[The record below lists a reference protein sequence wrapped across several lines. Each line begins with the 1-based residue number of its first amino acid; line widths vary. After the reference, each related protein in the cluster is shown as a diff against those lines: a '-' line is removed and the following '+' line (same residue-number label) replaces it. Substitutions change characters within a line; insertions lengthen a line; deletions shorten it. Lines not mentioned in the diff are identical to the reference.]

1 MKKSIFFN
9 FTNILSALLI
19 FVLFASINSLV
30 ADESS
35 SNSTNV
41 NSKLDK
47 KYPSTETKQRGTPTD
62 GEIPHYSVHKEQMK
76 ELEKQPRIITEDM
89 LEAWKLEAEG
99 KLFPYREKKI
109 LPEAKV
115 PLISNDF
122 IVFGYLQSEDQV
134 FHTRWQ
140 ALTHV
145 GSRFVYFNSSGA
157 LTSTTN
163 FTGRDDYLKA
173 GGAAEA
179 AGVKVILVVCSFDDN
194 PGGAIETVM
203 TNPSLRT
210 VLINNIVNLVSLD
223 SYCQGVS
230 MDLEFSWGATV
241 RDGVTAFMSGLR
253 TALDEVNPNYELSIY
268 TNAIFSSTQWNFD
281 AVNGITPHINYM
293 LYSMYDWASG
303 NTPHAISD
311 FNNCLA
317 YSNRIQG
324 YLNDGLPP
332 EKLVLT
338 ISAYSRRWNSTG
350 YDVLGSFSNSQGF
363 TDAKYDTTLNTNYG
377 GPYFNNYVLGDEC
390 GYYIYNDGTNRTVT
404 WDDTESME
412 YKIRHALSL
421 QDPNG
426 VWNGRRI
433 RGVGFWSL
441 MWLAETSSYDP
452 RTGSPT
458 DPPRTRTYPHV
469 YQLCQEILAT
479 PGTTRFLI
487 EGFEGLDQRWR
498 DPNYSPDT
506 VGDTDGD
513 CARNLITSPGG
524 AGAPASTNNAMQ
536 VIFDFESLGSNKTL
550 FGYEVLA
557 SNLAPSVTDTQSAS
571 AHFDSTTALS
581 AYMYTSASYSTYNV
595 RMIIMDAD
603 NELEVSNP
611 YTLNA
616 TGWRQIVWDL
626 TDTNQINAYT
636 TSEPA
641 FNNGDGI
648 LDTAGGGARD
658 IAFIGFLIEGT
669 GAINNGSVIFD
680 EIAYEHRNPDGKN
693 YVINEFRYNGV
704 ANEFVEIYGH
714 TGAIPTGFQLRVF
727 DSSDGSATTF
737 NISGTITDDG
747 GGYGFFVVGDPEVPY
762 VDFTPTGFSASDDNI
777 PDTDPSAIQL
787 YNTDIGGV
795 YDSVVYE
802 AYGGLD
808 DLIRKQTL
816 GVTQNGYPWLGEIAS
831 GTNASGELYT
841 MGRYPDGNN
850 THINFNDFSFMPASS
865 GAANG
870 NSVTISTT
878 YNFTSAPPKAF
889 KTFQTFSVEASGV
902 GPSPDGGNVHRCVDL
917 SGGGVIT
924 VIGDAALGS
933 EGNGYYVSGEIY
945 IPSLAEP
952 AQAIGI
958 GICGRQGSRFFTN
971 AGTSADQSGYESG
984 YWLIFENKSGVV
996 LNDGRSD
1003 HPDIFEFVYAT
1014 NDNMDGQKVSFL
1026 GSATRAATEAS
1037 AGFWTTFDL
1046 KINPVAVPGNRLI
1059 AKINNYT
1066 IYQGDIPTGG
1076 PISGAFQV
1084 GFRENHSGAPA
1095 SNEGTWIDNIQIGSA
1110 TAVNNWL
1117 LY

>member
-1 MKKSIFFN
+1 MKRKIIFHYLITFLLSIIIGIFTSNNLLLGDDTSTKYTDVKSKTQN
-9 FTNILSALLI
+9 EDNR
-19 FVLFASINSLV
+19 
-30 ADESS
+30 
-35 SNSTNV
+35 
-41 NSKLDK
+41 
-47 KYPSTETKQRGTPTD
+47 QRGTPTD
-62 GEIPHYSVHKEQMK
+62 GEIPRFSVHEEQMK
-76 ELEKQPRIITEDM
+76 ELEKQPHVITEDM

-122 IVFGYLQSEDQV
+122 IVFGYLQSYNQV

-145 GSRFVYFNSSGA
+145 GCVFVYFNSSGT

-163 FTGRDDYLKA
+163 FTGRDAYLKA
-173 GGAAEA
+173 GGAAQA
-179 AGVKVILVVCSFDDN
+179 AGVKVILVVCSFDDA

-203 TNPSLRT
+203 TNPSLRA
-210 VLINNIVNLVSLD
+210 VLINNIVNLVSSD

-230 MDLEFSWGATV
+230 MDIEFSWGANV
-241 RDGVTAFMSGLR
+241 RDGITAFMSGLR
-253 TALDEVNPNYELSIY
+253 TALDAVNPDYELSIY

-281 AVNGITPHINYM
+281 AVTGITPHINYM
-293 LYSMYDWASG
+293 LYSMYNWASG
-303 NTPHAISD
+303 DTPHAISD
-311 FNNCLA
+311 FDNCLA

-338 ISAYSRRWNSTG
+338 ISAYSRRWDSTG
-350 YDVLGSFSNSQGF
+350 YDIPGSFVNSQGF
-363 TDAKYDTTLNTNYG
+363 TDAQYDTTLNTNYG
-377 GPYFNNYVLGDEC
+377 GPYTNNYVLLDEC
-390 GYYIYNDGTNRTVT
+390 GWYTYNDGTNRTAT
-404 WDDTESME
+404 WDDTEAME

-452 RTGSPT
+452 RPGGGSVA
-458 DPPRTRTYPHV
+458 RTRTYPHV
-469 YQLCQEILAT
+469 YQLCEEILST

-487 EGFEGLDQRWR
+487 EGFEGLDYRWR

-506 VGDTDGD
+506 VGDTDS
-513 CARNLITSPGG
+513 NSSNSLVVSPGG
-524 AGAPASTNNAMQ
+524 IGAPASTNNAMQ
-536 VIFDFESLGSNKTL
+536 VVFDFEGAGSNKAL
-550 FGYEVLA
+550 FGHEVLA
-557 SNLAPSVTDTQSAS
+557 SNLAPSVTDIQSAS
-571 AHFDSTTALS
+571 AHFDSTTAIS
-581 AYMYTSASYSTYNV
+581 AYMYTSASYLAYQV

-603 NELEVSNP
+603 EELEVSDP

-626 TDTNQINAYT
+626 TDATQINVYNT
-636 TSEPA
+636 NEPA
-641 FNNGDGI
+641 FNDGDGV

-669 GAINNGSVIFD
+669 GATTNNSVIFD
-680 EIAYEHRNPDGKN
+680 EIAYEHRNPGGKN
-693 YVINEFRYNGV
+693 YIINEFRYNGV
-704 ANEFVEIYGH
+704 ANEFVEIYGPA
-714 TGAIPTGFQLRVF
+714 GAIPTGFQLRVF
-727 DSSDGSATTF
+727 DSFDGSASTF
-737 NISGTITDDG
+737 NISGTIPNDSGT
-747 GGYGFFVVGDPEVPY
+747 GYGFFVVGDLGVPNF
-762 VDFTPTGFSASDDNI
+762 DFTTGFDAGVDNI
-777 PDTDPSAIQL
+777 PDIDPSGIQL
-787 YNTDIGGV
+787 YNSNTGGV

-802 AYGGLD
+802 AFGGLD
-808 DLIRKQTL
+808 DLIRKETL

-831 GTNASGELYT
+831 GTNASSVLYT
-841 MGRYPDGNN
+841 MGRYPNGNN

-902 GPSPDGGNVHRCVDL
+902 GPSPSGGNVHRCVDL

-933 EGNGYYVSGEIY
+933 DGNGYDVSGEIY
-945 IPSLAEP
+945 IPSSAEP
-952 AQAIGI
+952 AQANGI

-971 AGTSADQSGYESG
+971 AGTFADQSGYESG
-984 YWLIFENKSGVV
+984 YWLIFENKSGIN
-996 LNDGRSD
+996 LNDGRPD
-1003 HPDIFEFVYAT
+1003 HADTFEFVYAT
-1014 NDNMDGQKVSFL
+1014 NDNMDSEKVTLL
-1026 GSATRAATEAS
+1026 GSATRNSTGAS
-1037 AGFWTTFDL
+1037 AGAWTTFYFN
-1046 KINPVAVPGNRLI
+1046 INPNATSGNRLI
-1059 AKINNYT
+1059 AKINNVD
-1066 IYQGDIPTGG
+1066 IYRGNIPTGG

-1084 GFRENHSGAPA
+1084 GFRENHTSAPA